1 MLKSRLKLAAAGL
14 GFAMRL
20 HQRQFERA
28 ERWLHNERVRKAIM
42 RGRPSR

>member
-1 MLKSRLKLAAAGL
+1 MLKSRLKLAADGL
-14 GFAMRL
+14 GYAMAL

-28 ERWLHNERVRKAIM
+28 QRWLHNERVRKAIL